1 MVYAVMAIRF
11 LTLFIICFLLL
22 GPMFKWVSQRKE
34 KPILAIAIDNSASML
49 QASDSSYIRNNLK
62 KEISKLSDAL
72 KEQYSIET
80 YTIGASAEKNKEIT
94 FTEKS
99 TNLSD
104 ALLQI
109 SNDHYNLNHNATLL
123 ISDGIYNQGSNPA
136 YALEKGAAPVY
147 TIAVGDSTQHKDALI
162 SKARYN
168 PSIFVGNDFE
178 IQIDC
183 KAFYCNN
190 EALQFTLYEGSE
202 TIQKGSIVAKGNNY
216 YGNQKFLLTNAKEGI
231 HTYQI
236 KINPLKKETNLVN
249 NKITIQVNVLKSK
262 QKIVLLYQTPHP
274 DISAIS
280 RTLEANTNYDLQR
293 FLFADYKEQGV
304 NDVSLFILHQL
315 PGNNGEANNLIEK
328 LQQKSIPIF
337 YILGKQTGLNYLNNQ
352 GILRINGPPQNYNE
366 AQVWVNQQ
374 FNLFQLDENTASNLQ
389 KFAPLITPFG
399 NYQIPG
405 NANTLLYQQI
415 GYVKTNTPLLFFS
428 NSKGTN
434 EVYLCGEGF
443 WRWRLQDFL
452 LNQNTHVSE
461 TILNK
466 IVQWA
471 SGKSDRTKFRVE
483 PNKKIVDENEALQFT
498 AELYNDLFELINK
511 DEISLLLKNNAGK
524 VFPYQFSKTITA
536 YQLNLGTLAAGE
548 YTYEASVNGQSA
560 YGKRM
565 GKIHIKELQTEA
577 LETRANPSNLRAIAI
592 ETGGQFFQIN
602 ELDLLKNTLLKNEFS
617 KTIIYKEEEFLDLIK
632 QKWLFFC
639 ILLFLGTEWFIR
651 KWNGFI

>member
-1 MVYAVMAIRF
+1 MVYSVMAIRF
-11 LTLFIICFLLL
+11 LTIFTVCFLLL

-34 KPILAIAIDNSASML
+34 KPILAIAIDNSSSML
-49 QASDSSYIRNNLK
+49 QASDSSFIRNNLR
-62 KEISKLSDAL
+62 KEITKLSEAL
-72 KEQYSIET
+72 NEQYSIET
-80 YTIGASAEKNKEIT
+80 YAIGTSAEKNKEIT

-109 SNDHYNLNHNATLL
+109 SNDHYNLNHSATLL
-123 ISDGIYNQGSNPA
+123 ISDGIYNEGSNPA
-136 YALEKGAAPVY
+136 YALNKGAAPVF
-147 TIAVGDSTQHKDALI
+147 TIVAGDSTQHKDALI
-162 SKARYN
+162 GKARYN

-190 EALQFTLYEGSE
+190 ENLQFTLSEGNE
-202 TIQKGSIVAKGNNY
+202 TLQKGTIIAKGNNY
-216 YGNQKFLLTNAKEGI
+216 FGTQKFILSNAKEGI

-236 KINPLKKETNLVN
+236 KINSLQKEVNLVN

-274 DISAIS
+274 DISAIT
-280 RTLEANTNYDLQR
+280 RTLEANTNYELQSY
-293 FLFADYKEQGV
+293 LYTDYKDEGI
-304 NDVSLFILHQL
+304 NDASLFILHQL
-315 PGNNGEANNLIEK
+315 PGNNGEANKLVET
-328 LQQKSIPIF
+328 LQQKNMPLV
-337 YILGKQTGLNYLNNQ
+337 YILGKQTGLNYINNQ
-352 GILRINGPPQNYNE
+352 GTLRIIGPNQNYNE
-366 AQVWVNQQ
+366 AQAWVNQQ
-374 FNLFQLDENTASNLQ
+374 FSLFQLDENAISNIQ
-389 KFAPLITPFG
+389 KFSPLITPFG

-428 NSKGTN
+428 NSIGTN

-483 PNKKIVDENEALQFT
+483 PNKKIIDENESLTFT
-498 AELYNDLFELINK
+498 AELYNDLFEMINK
-511 DEISLLLKNNAGK
+511 DEISLVLKNNTGK
-524 VFPYQFSKTITA
+524 VFPYQFSKSQNA
-536 YQLNLGTLAAGE
+536 YQLNIGTLDAGE
-548 YTYEASVNGQSA
+548 YTYEASVNGQSS
-560 YGKRM
+560 YGKRT

-577 LETRANPSNLRAIAI
+577 LETRANPVNLRAIAS
-592 ETGGQFFQIN
+592 ETGGQFFQMNQFEIVKN
-602 ELDLLKNTLLKNEFS
+602 ALLKSDFN
-617 KTIIYKEEEFLDLIK
+617 KTVVYKEEELIDLIK
-632 QKWLFFC
+632 QKWLFAC
-639 ILLFLGTEWFIR
+639 IILFLSTEWFIR